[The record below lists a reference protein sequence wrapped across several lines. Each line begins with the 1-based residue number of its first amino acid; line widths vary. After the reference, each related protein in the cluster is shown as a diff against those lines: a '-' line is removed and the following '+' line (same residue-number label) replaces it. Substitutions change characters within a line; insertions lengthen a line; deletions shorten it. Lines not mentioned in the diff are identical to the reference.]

1 MSKKIATD
9 DIASQ
14 LASGS
19 VFFRSP
25 QPAPEPDETP
35 ATPSPAIPVRTARR
49 AASPRASNPDRS
61 LASSPASTPAST
73 SDSSQASSVA
83 SNPDSS
89 AASFPASTTDSEQA
103 RTQARKRASTI
114 DRTQADSLA
123 STLASSTDLVDAI
136 YRVVKKPGKQ
146 TAYVRVTE
154 REKSEFAAI
163 LADIT
168 ERYGYKVT
176 ETELIRTAICSA
188 LADYAENGMESLLMR
203 VIVTL
208 RD

>member
-1 MSKKIATD
+1 MSKKIQTD
-9 DIASQ
+9 EIANE
-14 LASGS
+14 LANGS
-19 VFFRSP
+19 LFFGRNARPVTSDR
-25 QPAPEPDETP
+25 DETQGT
-35 ATPSPAIPVRTARR
+35 TPPGRPVSRRTARTV
-49 AASPRASNPDRS
+49 
-61 LASSPASTPAST
+61 ASSPASTPAST

-203 VIVTL
+203 VIVAL